1 MKIGRTL
8 LLLSTFSF
16 GLVLTAC
23 NSCVEQHN
31 PRPIQAVQNQ
41 EAARANAP
49 HEKLNADGT
58 APAAAAPADA
68 SAVAGGAGSTKTAGV
83 EKFEQF
89 CAACHGIDGQANGPS
104 AQAMNPKPRN
114 FTDARWQESVDDAHI
129 TKVIKEG
136 GASVGL
142 SATMAPWGA
151 VVNDSEIKEIIA
163 HIRSLKK

>member
-8 LLLSTFSF
+8 LVLSTLSF
-16 GLVLTAC
+16 GLLLTAC
-23 NSCVEQHN
+23 KSCVEQHN
-31 PRPIQAVQNQ
+31 PRPIQTLQNQ

-49 HEKLNADGT
+49 QEKLNADGT
-58 APAAAAPADA
+58 APAAAPTDAGAAP
-68 SAVAGGAGSTKTAGV
+68 AVAGGAKSPGV

-89 CAACHGIDGQANGPS
+89 CAACHGVDGQANGPS

-129 TKVIKEG
+129 AKVIKEG

-142 SATMAPWGA
+142 SATMAPWGS
-151 VVNDSEIKEIIA
+151 VVSDSEVKEIIA